1 MHIFLK
7 RPLLLMELMVEHVSN
22 KSQFGF
28 MLSFTSASFIFC
40 TIVSPICSDYDPM
53 RVLNVEDGQFTI

>member
-1 MHIFLK
+1 
-7 RPLLLMELMVEHVSN
+7 MELMVEHVSN